1 MKTIGSSFSVV
12 VTTCTPPPMR
22 TPSRLM
28 PTNSQISAVASTTG
42 DTASSPGS
50 TLPR

>member
-1 MKTIGSSFSVV
+1 MKIIGSSFSVV

-28 PTNSQISAVASTTG
+28 PTKIQISDAACTTG